1 MAMIMRLLIGWAL
14 TYGLSVL
21 LAVGYDMLT
30 DVDVFFWP
38 MLVFLVT
45 FNLIAFVAS
54 AVGVLKLKKPKYIA
68 IGYIV
73 VTLGLFAARI
83 FKVELMK
90 IAFLTTTDPR
100 IVWCIC
106 NLITYVGT
114 MFCLVRLGARTAPV
128 ED

>member
-30 DVDVFFWP
+30 DVDDFSWP

-83 FKVELMK
+83 FNNNR
-90 IAFLTTTDPR
+90 P
-100 IVWCIC
+100 
-106 NLITYVGT
+106 TY
-114 MFCLVRLGARTAPV
+114 CLVYLQPDHLRRDYVLPGSTGC
-128 ED
+128 

>member
-1 MAMIMRLLIGWAL
+1 
-14 TYGLSVL
+14 
-21 LAVGYDMLT
+21 
-30 DVDVFFWP
+30 

-68 IGYIV
+68 NGYIV

-83 FKVELMK
+83 FKVELMT

-100 IVWCIC
+100 IVWCI
-106 NLITYVGT
+106 
-114 MFCLVRLGARTAPV
+114 
-128 ED
+128 

>member
-1 MAMIMRLLIGWAL
+1 MI
-14 TYGLSVL
+14 
-21 LAVGYDMLT
+21 
-30 DVDVFFWP
+30 FFWP

-106 NLITYVGT
+106 NPFTYVGT
-114 MFCLVRLGARTAPV
+114 MFCLVRLGARTTPV
-128 ED
+128 EY

>member
-1 MAMIMRLLIGWAL
+1 MRLLIGWAL

-30 DVDVFFWP
+30 DVDDFSWP

-73 VTLGLFAARI
+73 VTLGLFAAPNFFFFNNNRPTYCLVYL
-83 FKVELMK
+83 K
-90 IAFLTTTDPR
+90 
-100 IVWCIC
+100 
-106 NLITYVGT
+106 LITYVGT

>member
-1 MAMIMRLLIGWAL
+1 MRLLIGWAL

-30 DVDVFFWP
+30 DVDDFFWP

-73 VTLGLFAARI
+73 VTLGLFAAR
-83 FKVELMK
+83 
-90 IAFLTTTDPR
+90 FLTTTDPR